1 MKRVRKLTE
10 NDLRVIIKESIKRVL
25 NESKYW
31 ESDLAATADS
41 MEYWGFKKEAKM
53 IEDYLNIDGGRTCN
67 MDMLNAIVDV
77 RRIALE
83 KYNSGEAWGWDD
95 YDDFINL
102 LSETID
108 SYIRHCSTLNKR

>member
-1 MKRVRKLTE
+1 MKRVRKL
-10 NDLRVIIKESIKRVL
+10 L
-25 NESKYW
+25 NESYPFEISW
-31 ESDLAATADS
+31 ESDLLTTADS

-53 IEDYLNIDGGRTCN
+53 IEDYLNIDGGRTRN
-67 MDMLNAIVDV
+67 MDILNAIVDV